1 MTTRSLSKLL
11 FVCLFVFTVICLF
24 SLVFSFE
31 TSGYTSQ
38 DLFPSVYSAD
48 TNGRVV
54 NFYTFRVD
62 TYFYLILVTE
72 EGYLFKYYINGTN
85 LTSDVT
91 LLEERFLSNTFRDR
105 VSALVPIGTD
115 HILALTPRELLRIPV
130 SDCERHETCGECVS
144 DRDPL
149 CGWCS
154 VENSCKRQSVCENS
168 HLTYRWID
176 DDVTTCLSVTGISP
190 DSSNINIDTDV
201 CHCIPILFSRCYVTA
216 PSCR

>member
-1 MTTRSLSKLL
+1 M
-11 FVCLFVFTVICLF
+11 FVCFHSYGSCLF
-24 SLVFSFE
+24 SNPPSPPLIFTFE
-31 TSGYTSQ
+31 TTGYLSEE
-38 DLFPSVYSAD
+38 LLPSVYSGN

-54 NFYTFRVD
+54 NLFTYQVD
-62 TYFYLILVTE
+62 TFFYLLLVTE
-72 EGYLFKYYINGTN
+72 EGYLFKYYINGN
-85 LTSDVT
+85 SLTSDVT

-130 SDCERHETCGECVS
+130 SDCERHESCLDCVS

-154 VENSCKRQSVCENS
+154 VENSCQRQSLCSNS
-168 HLTYRWID
+168 NLTYRWIA
-176 DDVTTCLSVTGISP
+176 DDVTECLSVTAISP
-190 DSSNINIDTDV
+190 NSSNINIETSV
-201 CHCIPILFSRCYVTA
+201 SYCIPILFSCCYVTT

>member
-1 MTTRSLSKLL
+1 MNGT
-11 FVCLFVFTVICLF
+11 
-24 SLVFSFE
+24 SLVEPVLERLTFSE
-31 TSGYTSQ
+31 RITGVRTDQSGERI
-38 DLFPSVYSAD
+38 FAI
-48 TNGRVV
+48 TNSR
-54 NFYTFRVD
+54 
-62 TYFYLILVTE
+62 
-72 EGYLFKYYINGTN
+72 
-85 LTSDVT
+85 
-91 LLEERFLSNTFRDR
+91 
-105 VSALVPIGTD
+105 
-115 HILALTPRELLRIPV
+115 LLRIPV

-154 VENSCKRQSVCENS
+154 AENSCKRQSVCENS

-201 CHCIPILFSRCYVTA
+201 CHCIPILFSRCYVTT